1 VFTKFDLFG
10 VTTAVLAELCF
21 TELWSF
27 CGLGVVRVG
36 VCGSVSCLYILVRVG
51 VPNNVL
57 AGLCLTVSLRFSGL
71 RVALVGVPVAVSFVG
86 LAFFNGLGVRVRV
99 GVSAPFGVAL
109 LLVVPL
115 FFGVILTGGSSMEK

>member
-1 VFTKFDLFG
+1 M
-10 VTTAVLAELCF
+10 
-21 TELWSF
+21 
-27 CGLGVVRVG
+27 
-36 VCGSVSCLYILVRVG
+36 
-51 VPNNVL
+51 
-57 AGLCLTVSLRFSGL
+57 SLRFSGL